1 MDYATLR
8 EAVVSGEL
16 LSAKVVAVER
26 CHPPHFLGAL
36 RCVGE
41 EGLAAGPAAAAG
53 ITVIAASANYYVHE
67 EALPSMF
74 AWFGGAGAAV
84 GAAHEELAVL
94 VPADFHSPLAVE
106 RPAHESTWRDA
117 EPPDELSGDVIRKRI
132 RIG

>member
-41 EGLAAGPAAAAG
+41 EGVVPGILKVLCLDRLAR
-53 ITVIAASANYYVHE
+53 
-67 EALPSMF
+67 ALEGCF
-74 AWFGGAGAAV
+74 
-84 GAAHEELAVL
+84 ELPGHL
-94 VPADFHSPLAVE
+94 DAVE
-106 RPAHESTWRDA
+106 RGTAIKAIGPHAWQACGS
-117 EPPDELSGDVIRKRI
+117 PLLGLSQFISATYLGTLAQRRQTHLHYG
-132 RIG
+132 R